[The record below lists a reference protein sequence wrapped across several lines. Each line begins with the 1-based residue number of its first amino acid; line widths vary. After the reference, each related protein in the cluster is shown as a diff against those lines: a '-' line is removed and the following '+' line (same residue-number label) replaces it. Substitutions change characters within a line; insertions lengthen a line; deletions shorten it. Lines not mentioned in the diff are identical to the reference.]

1 VSGDV
6 ADFKSLKKD
15 LKHRMDQAVE
25 VLKKEF
31 AGLRTGRA
39 HTSLLDPVIVEAYGA
54 TVPLNQVAN
63 VSVPEPRMLVVSV
76 WDRTMVKATEKAIRN
91 AGLGLN
97 PATEGQTIRV
107 PIPPLT
113 EERRTDLSK
122 VAAKYAENARVAV
135 RNVRRDG
142 MDTLKKMEKDGSISQ
157 DEQRSHEKEVQQLT
171 DETIHTLDETLK
183 HKEQE
188 IMQV

>member
-1 VSGDV
+1 MSGDV